1 MKVKY
6 YIDPKGS
13 HLIFDIEGDTIKEAF
28 RELAEIQEVFEA
40 DKCCGRCGCE
50 SIQYRVRS
58 IDKNEFFEL
67 VCRECQSTLPLGQ
80 TKDGERLYPKRKGDH
95 GGWLE
100 AYRGDRQEADREEAR
115 AGR

>member
-13 HLIFDIEGDTIKEAF
+13 HLIFDIDAANLKETF

-40 DKCCGRCGCE
+40 DKVCGRCGHDA
-50 SIQYRVRS
+50 IQYRVRT

-95 GGWLE
+95 DGW
-100 AYRGDRQEADREEAR
+100 QEPYVAEPEPQGAR
-115 AGR
+115 R